1 MWLRRNVLLTLVTK
15 KIVPFLKANK
25 LLECLFLKKQ
35 ITNPALISCT
45 QLKAK
50 HFDDAF
56 SKVEQKTD
64 STLAKKKVESYNE
77 LVALKSKFTNPKYL
91 IDLVLND
98 YIEIDRSKAPVL
110 SIEPIL
116 NGNSM

>member
-1 MWLRRNVLLTLVTK
+1 MWLRRDVLLTLVTK

-25 LLECLFLKKQ
+25 LVECLFLKKQ

-50 HFDDAF
+50 PIDNAF
-56 SKVEQKTD
+56 SKAEQKTD
-64 STLAKKKVESYNE
+64 SALAKKKVESYNE
-77 LVALKSKFTNPKYL
+77 LVALKSKFTNPKPL